1 MSIRPFEREILDR
14 YGSYGK
20 APDMF
25 TGRKGWKGVWV
36 RGHLRDLHQD
46 YVYNMYRRWKAFC
59 DQALLTEVKIEPGSY
74 DAFRT
79 YFYLLKRLGLVV
91 FYAERKVQP
100 GEAGSA
106 RRFYTLAP
114 GLESDPSWE
123 RPFQSVYPET
133 DWTQLSY
140 REKHERRE
148 KYKRQRHLAAS
159 HNI

>member
-1 MSIRPFEREILDR
+1 MSIRPFETEILGR
-14 YGSYGK
+14 FSTYGK

-25 TGRKGWKGVWV
+25 TGQKGWKGVWV

-59 DQALLTEVKIEPGSY
+59 DQALLMEVKIEPGSY

-91 FYAERKVQP
+91 FYTERRAQP
-100 GEAGSA
+100 GEPGSA

-114 GLESDPSWE
+114 GLESDPGWE
-123 RPFQSVYPET
+123 RPFQSVYPKT

-140 REKHERRE
+140 KDKQERRE
-148 KYKRQRHLAAS
+148 KYKRLRHPEE
-159 HNI
+159 

>member
-1 MSIRPFEREILDR
+1 MSIRPFEQEILDR

-25 TGRKGWKGVWV
+25 TRRRGWKGIWI
-36 RGHLRDLHQD
+36 RGHLRDRRAD
-46 YVYNMYRRWKAFC
+46 YVYSMFSRWKIFC
-59 DQALLTEVKIEPGSY
+59 NNALLTEVKIKPGSY

-91 FYAERKVQP
+91 FYTERGTQP
-100 GEAGSA
+100 GEPGSA
-106 RRFYTLAP
+106 RRFYTLTL

-133 DWTQLSY
+133 DWTRLSY
-140 REKHERRE
+140 KEKQERRE
-148 KYKRQRHLAAS
+148 KYKKLRHPED
-159 HNI
+159 